1 MSLKKYT
8 LLLIVIT
15 AAAVGLIVHKTVAY
29 FITPKEFEDNF
40 VYSIPLLYSM
50 FAILSTVIVFLLMK
64 EKRTAIDSVGYA
76 FLAMTTVKMV
86 IAYALLRPIIH
97 THLPKTPTEKMN
109 FFIVFIYFLAIE
121 TILTIRI
128 LNNKQ

>member
-1 MSLKKYT
+1 MNLKKYYP
-8 LLLIVIT
+8 LFIIFIAAIT
-15 AAAVGLIVHKTVAY
+15 GLIIHKILSS
-29 FITPKEFEDNF
+29 FIIPKEFEDNF
-40 VYSIPLLYSM
+40 IYATSLLYLI
-50 FAILSTVIVFLLMK
+50 FAILSIVIIFALTKVKGIAMNY
-64 EKRTAIDSVGYA
+64 VGYA
-76 FLAMTTVKMV
+76 FFAFTTVKMV

-121 TILTIRI
+121 TYLTIRI

>member
-1 MSLKKYT
+1 MNLKKYASFFI
-8 LLLIVIT
+8 LVF
-15 AAAVGLIVHKTVAY
+15 AALAGLIVHKALAH
-29 FITPKEFEDNF
+29 FIIPKEFEVNF
-40 VYSIPLLYSM
+40 VYSIPVLYGIFMFFSLL
-50 FAILSTVIVFLLMK
+50 IVFILMK
-64 EKRTAIDSVGYA
+64 VKEVMINSVGYA
-76 FLAMTTVKMV
+76 FFAFTTLKMAF
-86 IAYALLRPIIH
+86 AYLLLRPIIH

>member
-1 MSLKKYT
+1 MNLKKYN
-8 LLLIVIT
+8 LLF
-15 AAAVGLIVHKTVAY
+15 AVFIAGALGLIAHKTISY
-29 FITPKEFEDNF
+29 FIIPKEFEDSF
-40 VYSIPLLYSM
+40 IYSTPLLYFM
-50 FAILSTVIVFLLMK
+50 FAILSAIIVSLLMK
-64 EKRTAIDSVGYA
+64 VKQTAVDSVGYA

-97 THLPKTPTEKMN
+97 IHLPKTPTEKMN
-109 FFIVFIYFLAIE
+109 FFVVFIYFLAIE

>member
-1 MSLKKYT
+1 MKLKRHTSLFI
-8 LLLIVIT
+8 IVI
-15 AAAVGLIVHKTVAY
+15 AATLGFIIHKIVSY
-29 FITPKEFEDNF
+29 FIIEKQFEDNF
-40 VYSIPLLYSM
+40 VYSTPLLYVLFALLSM
-50 FAILSTVIVFLLMK
+50 IIVFSLTKVK
-64 EKRTAIDSVGYA
+64 EVAIDYVGYA
-76 FLAMTTVKMV
+76 FLAFTTVKMV

-121 TILTIRI
+121 TCLTIRI